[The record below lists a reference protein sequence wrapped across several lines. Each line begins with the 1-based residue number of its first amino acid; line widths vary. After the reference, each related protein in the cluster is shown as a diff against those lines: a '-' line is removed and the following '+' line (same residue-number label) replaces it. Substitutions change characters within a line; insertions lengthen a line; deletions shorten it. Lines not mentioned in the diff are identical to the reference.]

1 MSQSPRTVSVTL
13 NHRDDDGMV
22 VDSSTE
28 QVEDQLVSDIVDRS
42 AQLLVVLRQIAEGNS
57 GETAFDEALCDLEET
72 LMAANLVPD
81 GGLPAIK
88 FS

>member
-28 QVEDQLVSDIVDRS
+28 QVEDQIVDRS